1 MSWST
6 FSAAVDVVLATLIGA
21 IFMLP
26 TAVAHVRRVPARYW
40 IMLVNL
46 ALGLTGV
53 GWIVALIWAIRATP
67 EAGGPPAVPPAGND
81 GEEEWGE
88 EEDGE
93 EEDGEEEDG
102 GPGIAALIG
111 IEEQTLMLF
120 LSRIRLRPLV
130 IALTEL
136 SPADLHWLVNQH
148 HTRASLLL
156 LEEVEAMRPVAP
168 DDLARARRTVAA
180 LIRRMVKAGELPGL
194 PDTTP

>member
-1 MSWST
+1 M
-6 FSAAVDVVLATLIGA
+6 ATLIGTV
-21 IFMLP
+21 FMLP
-26 TAVAHVRRVPARYW
+26 TAIAYIRRVPARYW

-53 GWIVALIWAIRATP
+53 GWIAALIWAIRATP
-67 EAGGPPAVPPAGND
+67 EAGGPPAGND
-81 GEEEWGE
+81 GKEEWGE
-88 EEDGE
+88 EEGD
-93 EEDGEEEDG
+93 EEEDG

-111 IEEQTLMLF
+111 IEEQQLMLF

-136 SPADLHWLVNQH
+136 SPDDLHWLVNHH

-156 LEEVEAMRPVAP
+156 LEEVDAMRPVAP
-168 DDLARARRTVAA
+168 DDLAKARRTVTA